1 MLEDTRLLMHCE
13 AAGNTKPRIKWYHN
27 GDLMSRIGANYK
39 IRNTGTL
46 RFRQV
51 KVSDR
56 GVYRCKVESGKESL
70 FSDPAHL
77 VVEGL
82 SSKSFGHLTS

>member
-82 SSKSFGHLTS
+82 SSKFFDHLTL